1 MSMKLSP
8 PTRVS
13 DIPLTAARPRLA
25 RRPWPLRMLWQRR
38 HFLLLVV
45 LPTILAGIYL
55 YGFAAGQ
62 YVSEARF
69 VIRGRQEARSSSALS
84 EALGAATGFK
94 QMPEEAITVRDY
106 LQSHDAVEKLRERAG
121 LIEIYRR
128 PEADA
133 LARLWDPE
141 MPAEFLQMYY
151 NHMNTVTVDT
161 TGGITTIQARAFR
174 PEDAQRMA
182 EAQLTISEEFIN
194 QLSSRART
202 VSVENAQAELDRAE
216 QRVIGAQLALTE
228 WRQREQAVDPAG
240 IAAIGQQGFS
250 ALETALNATRTEL
263 QEKSSYMRGDNP
275 QIANLRNRIAALQAR
290 IATERNRL
298 STGTEALPERLAVFE
313 RLSLEREFATKQLA
327 SAAASLESARMD
339 AQRQQLFLSRV
350 VQPNLAEYPL
360 YPKAALTLFSIFGVL
375 AMTYGVA
382 WLLIQG
388 IREHAL

>member
-1 MSMKLSP
+1 MKLSP

-13 DIPLTAARPRLA
+13 DIPLTAARPQMARQPRL
-25 RRPWPLRMLWQRR
+25 LRLLWKRR

-45 LPTILAGIYL
+45 LPTLLAAIYL
-55 YGFAAGQ
+55 YGIAAGQ

-69 VIRGRQEARSSSALS
+69 VIRGQSETRSSSSLS

-106 LQSHDAVEKLRERAG
+106 LQSLDAVQQLRDRIG
-121 LIEIYRR
+121 LVELYRR
-128 PEADA
+128 PEADR
-133 LARLWDPE
+133 LARLWSPDL
-141 MPAEFLQMYY
+141 PAEFLLLYY
-151 NHMNTVTVDT
+151 HHMNTITVDS
-161 TGGITTIQARAFR
+161 TGGITTLQARAFR
-174 PEDAQRMA
+174 PEDAQRIA
-182 EAQLTISEEFIN
+182 ETQMQISEEFVN
-194 QLSSRART
+194 QLSARARAA
-202 VSVENAQAELDRAE
+202 SVENAQAELDRAE
-216 QRVIGAQLALTE
+216 QRVVGAQLALTE

-240 IAAIGQQGFS
+240 IAAISQQGFT
-250 ALETALNATRTEL
+250 ALETALNASRTEL
-263 QEKSSYMRGDNP
+263 QEKSAYMRGDNP
-275 QIANLRNRIAALQAR
+275 QIVNLRNRIAALEAR
-290 IATERNRL
+290 IATERTRL

-327 SAAASLESARMD
+327 SAAASLESARMT

-360 YPKAALTLFSIFGVL
+360 YPKAALTLLSIFGIL
-375 AMTYGVA
+375 TMTYGVA